1 MENRDFQLRDL
12 DDLIFEYR
20 NRAYGAYVLRK
31 IYQNHLKKAAIWGFF
46 STILLITS
54 PLIGEKMRG
63 DGTLEDN
70 RIIEMSDLPKEK
82 KPDVPKPKIE
92 QPKPIEQPKKIA
104 TIRVTP
110 PKVKDDEQVKEP
122 DFIPKVDDIT
132 VAVSTKTQDGV
143 LEDLPPDAA
152 VPPPIG
158 SDEGDVKQEETKKKE
173 DDTPLSIVA
182 VEQKPE
188 FPDGERAMLLFL
200 KNNVVYP
207 SIARENGISG
217 TVYVR
222 FVVWKDGSIRN
233 VEAIRKVAGGC
244 SEEAERVVK
253 KCPIGC
259 RADKMASPFRLLILY
274 PLSFSWNKKAIGKSP
289 VFEKIFRSNF

>member
-1 MENRDFQLRDL
+1 MENRDFRFKDL
-12 DDLIFEYR
+12 DDVIFEHR
-20 NRAYGAYVLRK
+20 NQAYGAYILRK
-31 IYQNHLKKAAIWGFF
+31 IYQNHLKKAIIWGFF
-46 STILLITS
+46 GTILLITS
-54 PLIGEKMRG
+54 PLIGERLRG
-63 DGTLEDN
+63 KGKLDEG
-70 RIIEMSDLPKEK
+70 IAFVLPNLPEPK

-92 QPKPIEQPKKIA
+92 PPKPIEQPKKIA
-104 TIRVTP
+104 TIKVTP
-110 PKVKDDEQVKEP
+110 PKVRDDEMIKEP

-143 LEDLPPDAA
+143 KEDLPPDAV

-158 SDEGDVKQEETKKKE
+158 SDDGDAKQEETKKKE

-188 FPDGERAMLLFL
+188 FPDGERAMLMFL
-200 KNNVVYP
+200 RNNVVYP
-207 SIARENGISG
+207 AVARENGISG

-253 KCPIGC
+253 MMPKWTPG
-259 RADKMASPFRLLILY
+259 RQN
-274 PLSFSWNKKAIGKSP
+274 NKP
-289 VFEKIFRSNF
+289 VPVTYTLPVKFQLE